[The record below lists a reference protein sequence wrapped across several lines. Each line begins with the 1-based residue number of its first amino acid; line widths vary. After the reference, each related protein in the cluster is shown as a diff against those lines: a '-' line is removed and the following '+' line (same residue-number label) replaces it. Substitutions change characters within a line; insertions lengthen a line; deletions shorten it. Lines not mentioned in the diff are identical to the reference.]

1 MVYHQNA
8 FSSKLFIFA
17 STEERHLH
25 NKTKLTKQHDDA
37 KIELNA
43 VVNKLGVVEEE
54 RLDGIARMEA
64 SLKRADDLEA
74 DIEAEMKQTQEDLR
88 KREESFRA
96 FEKSFL
102 AKQQT
107 WNGLLVQ

>member
-1 MVYHQNA
+1 
-8 FSSKLFIFA
+8 
-17 STEERHLH
+17 
-25 NKTKLTKQHDDA
+25 
-37 KIELNA
+37 
-43 VVNKLGVVEEE
+43 
-54 RLDGIARMEA
+54 MEA